1 MFSKSS
7 LQLVKIVRTIRQHNS
22 EDIMAHLLN
31 LIHPNLSHTKTPSVI
46 EDAAGVAVLF
56 VLLFVGLTLSGTA

>member
-1 MFSKSS
+1 
-7 LQLVKIVRTIRQHNS
+7 
-22 EDIMAHLLN
+22 MAQLLN
-31 LIHPNLSHTKTPSVI
+31 LINPNLRHAKNLSHTKTPSVI